1 MVQGEPFGGP
11 GQLHIDVRGGRQQ
24 VRPKLVAVSS
34 AAADDQGQ
42 CRHSAGLLGNQC
54 VGSRLVDKAP
64 RADQG
69 EERSELDMHRGD
81 VRGLRW

>member
-1 MVQGEPFGGP
+1 MQGEPFGGL
-11 GQLHIDVRGGRQQ
+11 GQLHIDARDGRQQ

-34 AAADDQGQ
+34 AAANDQGQ
-42 CRHSAGLLGNQC
+42 CRHPAGVLGNQF

-69 EERSELDMHRGD
+69 EERS
-81 VRGLRW
+81 